1 MIFKR
6 IQFLIFPTRPV
17 TRHVRHISYI
27 RGQLRAHRYRMS
39 GSRNLYG
46 AVLEWDGNERTLV
59 ENVPVVIGSDPK
71 STIPVRNDEMVC
83 PTHVTV
89 TLRPDYVSVLT
100 DLGVSIS
107 VIQYKGITGEIIGEI
122 RTVEDFQF
130 SLYPDNSDPN
140 TARFI
145 NFRVVI
151 TDSDTESD

>member
-1 MIFKR
+1 MLPI
-6 IQFLIFPTRPV
+6 RPV

-39 GSRNLYG
+39 GSRKRKPLLSG
-46 AVLEWDGNERTLV
+46 AVLEWDGNERKLV
-59 ENVPVVIGSDPK
+59 EDVPVVIGSDPK

-107 VIQYKGITGEIIGEI
+107 VIEYKGITGEIIGEI
-122 RTVEDFQF
+122 RTVDGLQF
-130 SLYPDNSDPN
+130 SLYPGNADPN

>member
-1 MIFKR
+1 MLPI
-6 IQFLIFPTRPV
+6 RPV

-39 GSRNLYG
+39 GSRKRKPLLSG
-46 AVLEWDGNERTLV
+46 AVLEWDGNERKLV
-59 ENVPVVIGSDPK
+59 EDVPVVIGSDPRV
-71 STIPVRNDEMVC
+71 TIPVNDEMVL

-89 TLRPDYVSVLT
+89 TLCPDYVSVLT
-100 DLGVSIS
+100 DPGVSIS
-107 VIQYKGITGEIIGEI
+107 VIEYKGITGEIIGEI
-122 RTVEDFQF
+122 RTVDGLQF
-130 SLYPDNSDPN
+130 SLYPGNADPN